1 MATVT
6 VTAHHNSSWE
16 QKNGK
21 WVKTKKAPTTHK
33 VEVNDFGGPLYGEG
47 IHRAFKKQ
55 HPEAAKT
62 AERLEYKKDL
72 KESIRS
78 LVEGAIKDLETKD
91 EEEKRLLKT
100 NKPKK
105 IMTDKERSQFKGLQK
120 KDLKEGLFSGNKSL
134 KPTKAG
140 IKRALQKDAEE
151 NSGPSGDDYQPTKKG
166 IKLIKRLTNE
176 GVLSNLKNRVTG
188 RRLGV
193 KLKLANKRDEYDMKT
208 TKHLATAWA
217 GYEGAR
223 WAKNKDQQTAMFKN
237 AEREENAS
245 KRSGVVAN
253 SLHRKMDNLS
263 KTKNYFTGKGRVD
276 EGAMLKALGN
286 RVKANLKADAHDA
299 KEAILKAGPKIG
311 AAAEK
316 GLIGLGKAGKNVVQ
330 KTIYPTMYKH
340 LQRVNEGAGDKWNER
355 LKAWNDEAEKDRVK
369 GKANITKLWKQS
381 LANSNRAI
389 TPEGKKLVTDR
400 IKNLQKE
407 GFTRTLD
414 KVSGNQKRRIKKKLK
429 HQNSMVS
436 TPLSKIYT
444 NNKRLQRLGN

>member
-72 KESIRS
+72 KESRKISSDIGKAFLNKTAKKSKNSHTDGKSLYLHGHEIAKHGENGSVHGTMAGWPTKTTKDRLNAISNDRFHTKKGKHYYGDKEIGEHDWVQIKESIRS

-105 IMTDKERSQFKGLQK
+105 IMTDKERSQFKDLQK

-134 KPTKAG
+134 KPTKTG

-166 IKLIKRLTNE
+166 TKLIKRLTN
-176 GVLSNLKNRVTG
+176 
-188 RRLGV
+188 
-193 KLKLANKRDEYDMKT
+193 
-208 TKHLATAWA
+208 
-217 GYEGAR
+217 
-223 WAKNKDQQTAMFKN
+223 
-237 AEREENAS
+237 
-245 KRSGVVAN
+245 
-253 SLHRKMDNLS
+253 
-263 KTKNYFTGKGRVD
+263 

-286 RVKANLKADAHDA
+286 RVKENLRYDARDA

-316 GLIGLGKAGKNVVQ
+316 GLVGLGKAGEKVVK

-340 LQRVNEGAGDKWNER
+340 LQRVNEDEETASRYK
-355 LKAWNDEAEKDRVK
+355 KALADSK
-369 GKANITKLWKQS
+369 GSITKDG
-381 LANSNRAI
+381 
-389 TPEGKKLVTDR
+389 EELVKNR
-400 IKNLQKE
+400 IKQLQKE